1 MIQVNKSFKSINTK
15 FKPDR
20 LDEEFFEIMSK
31 NSSELTDFR
40 KEMRIIEDKK
50 FDITIQRR
58 ITGSDMWIKLNSFIH
73 NVDSKKVENEMM
85 RFQQMINEFTKE
97 MNDKQQYLKL
107 EVVDEEK
114 CIVYLRLKLP
124 YIKIEFDTFIQF
136 TEEKIG
142 EDEWMSKFES
152 IQYNDFR
159 PIEGTNRIKIK
170 RISILKKVK
179 DDIWRVD
186 DVRNA

>member
-85 RFQQMINEFTKE
+85 RFQ
-97 MNDKQQYLKL
+97 
-107 EVVDEEK
+107 
-114 CIVYLRLKLP
+114 
-124 YIKIEFDTFIQF
+124 
-136 TEEKIG
+136 
-142 EDEWMSKFES
+142 
-152 IQYNDFR
+152 
-159 PIEGTNRIKIK
+159 
-170 RISILKKVK
+170 
-179 DDIWRVD
+179 
-186 DVRNA
+186 